1 VCASSFDS
9 RFRIDG
15 CADLHVGRSTVGVV
29 RLGVLDIGS
38 NTVHLLVVDAHHGAA
53 PLPAASHKV
62 EMRLAEHV
70 SADGSITPDGIHE
83 LVEFASHAR
92 EFADDQG
99 VEATIAFA
107 TSAVREA
114 PNGAVVL
121 DRLREAVG
129 LDVTVLSGEDEART
143 TFLAVRRWFGWSS
156 GSLLVVDI
164 GGGSLELAV
173 GPDEEP
179 TAALSLPLG
188 AGRLT
193 RDFVT
198 SDPVAHDDL
207 KRLRKHVRSELGRI
221 AGEIARAPQWQ
232 HAVATSK
239 SLKQL
244 ARIAG
249 AAPTSEGPFVPR
261 MLKREDV
268 EGLVESLSAM
278 TTAERV
284 SLPGVSPG
292 RAHQLPAAAVV
303 ADAVMDLLGVDVLEV
318 CPWALREGLILRH
331 LDALDDVPAPSLT
344 SP

>member
-1 VCASSFDS
+1 
-9 RFRIDG
+9 
-15 CADLHVGRSTVGVV
+15 
-29 RLGVLDIGS
+29 
-38 NTVHLLVVDAHHGAA
+38 
-53 PLPAASHKV
+53 
-62 EMRLAEHV
+62 MRLAEHV
-70 SADGSITPDGIHE
+70 DASGAITASGINE

-92 EFADDQG
+92 EFAEDQG

-114 PNGAVVL
+114 PNGAEVMA
-121 DRLREAVG
+121 RLREAVG

-179 TAALSLPLG
+179 TQAMSLPLG

-193 RDFVT
+193 RTFVT
-198 SDPVAHDDL
+198 TDPLGHREL
-207 KRLRKHVRSELGRI
+207 KAMRKHARSELGRA
-221 AGEIARAPQWQ
+221 AGRIARAPDWR

-249 AAPTSEGPFVPR
+249 AAPSSDGPYAPR
-261 MLKREDV
+261 LLKREDV
-268 EGLVESLSAM
+268 ERLVDGLAAMSA
-278 TTAERV
+278 AERV
-284 SLPGVSPG
+284 QLPGVSPG
-292 RAHQLPAAAVV
+292 RARQLPAAAVV
-303 ADAVMDLLGVDVLEV
+303 ADAVMDLLDVDVLEV

-331 LDALDDVPAPSLT
+331 LDALDAPLVRPSPAAP
-344 SP
+344 